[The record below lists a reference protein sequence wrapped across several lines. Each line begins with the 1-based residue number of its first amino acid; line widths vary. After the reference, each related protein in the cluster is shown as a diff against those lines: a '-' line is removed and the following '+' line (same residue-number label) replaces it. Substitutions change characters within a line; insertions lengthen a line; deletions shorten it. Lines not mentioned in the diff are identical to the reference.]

1 MRSNQIRHIHLH
13 HVDSSPESIPGTC
26 ILAQHF
32 HDSNAIRSQ
41 YSYHVYLH
49 GIVTHGTNE
58 ISWKFP
64 TTRKHLPIASKHQN
78 FHVGPTF
85 WAQIHSGADEVEL
98 FRAILDAISMPVFS
112 NTFPTLKDLQRG

>member
-13 HVDSSPESIPGTC
+13 HVDSWPESIPGTC

-58 ISWKFP
+58 NFMESQHVNIFQSLPNTRISMWVQ
-64 TTRKHLPIASKHQN
+64 LS
-78 FHVGPTF
+78 G
-85 WAQIHSGADEVEL
+85 AQIHSGADEVEL
-98 FRAILDAISMPVFS
+98 LRAILDAISMPVFS
-112 NTFPTLKDLQRG
+112 NTFPTLRDLQRG